1 MNVKKSECYGNS
13 NRRNCLLVG
22 RPGKGFMKQVA
33 FELGLD
39 EQEKSQWLA
48 EKKKQTQFLL
58 TVLSQHGMLL

>member
-1 MNVKKSECYGNS
+1 
-13 NRRNCLLVG
+13 
-22 RPGKGFMKQVA
+22 MKQMA